1 MSQVEIP
8 IPKVLD
14 ALAKLDP
21 ANDSH
26 WTNDG
31 LPKTS
36 VVQQIAKDTTIQ
48 RPDIQNARPGFDREA
63 AKALAQ
69 TDPLAENFE
78 GDPAQT
84 EAPKPVV
91 SQELPGDNKA
101 VPVEAETVEISDEQL
116 VALLDK
122 RIKTAEDK
130 ITNGRQQEADA
141 QLMQN
146 QGHDEL
152 RAARRDKNKY
162 FPPITQSENV
172 KSYIE
177 ASNAERAERVRQQ
190 GAASHL
196 DALRRP
202 GGGSINRGY
211 GRGASRGA
219 YSRQEAAR
227 LGFRVPGTN
236 APQGGP
242 RA

>member
-1 MSQVEIP
+1 MSNVET
-8 IPKVLD
+8 PKVLD

-21 ANDSH
+21 ANDGH

-48 RPDIQNARPGFDREA
+48 RQDIQNARPGFDREA
-63 AKALAQ
+63 AKAVAGPRDEL
-69 TDPLAENFE
+69 EEFNGE
-78 GDPAQT
+78 DPAMT
-84 EAPKPVV
+84 AAPTKPV
-91 SQELPGDNKA
+91 SQELPGDNA
-101 VPVEAETVEISDEQL
+101 AIAAAGETVEISDAQL
-116 VALLDK
+116 SALLDK
-122 RIKTAEDK
+122 RIKAAEDK
-130 ITNGRQQEADA
+130 ITKGRQDEANA
-141 QLMQN
+141 QLLQN

-162 FPPITQSENV
+162 FPPITEAENV
-172 KSYIE
+172 KSYID
-177 ASNAERAERVRQQ
+177 ASNAERAERVRLQ

-211 GRGASRGA
+211 GRGAQRGA
-219 YSRQEAAR
+219 YSRAEAAR
-227 LGFRVPGTN
+227 LGFRVPGST
-236 APQGGP
+236 AMGP